1 MLQYGQLW
9 TIGHHGY
16 LWWDAFGAELPV
28 PQGVACDIL
37 SKQCS
42 ASSCEFN
49 WSAVSAVERKGRGSM
64 VVATTD
70 KSVNVAAMHRL
81 SVGKQRECLQLPTLD
96 AVIEQLVEDVEDDA
110 PVSTVLSMEEAVF
123 GDNAVVGVPAE
134 GEGEDDDVVLATT
147 EELEQLDRAH
157 ALLLADWSTRD
168 TLLD

>member
-1 MLQYGQLW
+1 MDNC
-9 TIGHHGY
+9 HGY

-28 PQGVACDIL
+28 LQGVACDIL

-110 PVSTVLSMEEAVF
+110 PVSTVLSMEEAVL
-123 GDNAVVGVPAE
+123 GDSVVVGVPAE

-147 EELEQLDRAH
+147 EELEQLDRAQ
-157 ALLLADWSTRD
+157 ALLLANWSTRD